1 MNEKDC
7 PTNPTCEGLRDL
19 REDFRRMDEIGS
31 SFSRILS
38 SRVEGVIMR
47 QDTVDSKI
55 ESVTGKLDAII
66 EKQNR
71 WGGALAVLCSIPVAI
86 SSVWVILKIR
96 EML

>member
-1 MNEKDC
+1 
-7 PTNPTCEGLRDL
+7 
-19 REDFRRMDEIGS
+19 
-31 SFSRILS
+31 
-38 SRVEGVIMR
+38 MR

-55 ESVTGKLDAII
+55 ELATGKMDAII

-71 WGGALAVLCSIPVAI
+71 WVGALAVLCSIPVAI

>member
-1 MNEKDC
+1 MNENECK
-7 PTNPTCEGLRDL
+7 TNPTCEGLRDL

-47 QDTVDSKI
+47 QDAVDSKI
-55 ESVTGKLDAII
+55 EISIGKMDEII
-66 EKQNR
+66 GKQNR
-71 WGGALAVLCSIPVAI
+71 WVGALAVLCSIPVAI

>member
-1 MNEKDC
+1 MNENECK
-7 PTNPTCEGLRDL
+7 TNPSCEGLHDL
-19 REDFRRMDEIGS
+19 CEDFRRMDEIGS

-55 ESVTGKLDAII
+55 ELATGKMDAII

-71 WGGALAVLCSIPVAI
+71 WVGALAVLCSIPVAI